1 MLDLC
6 SLDQAMVHVYASFV
20 VFVILFVGM
29 SKNVVSVFRLK
40 KPFWTQKRTP
50 HNFYDKWY
58 LIYYHDR
65 LTQPVLKLHFSLAPH
80 APKYMIWDL
89 KCILYYLIDNL
100 IFDIWY
106 SMISYCIIFPKTEVF
121 FQETGISL
129 LRLAIA
135 WILRCEF
142 GLAMALFA
150 VCCSSF
156 VPVNRG
162 TGARSLLT
170 PLGDMLVP
178 SVRRSNKLMSR
189 TGVASASQN
198 LDFWE
203 NIENSESPSPD
214 LLPWRTVLLQTLLIA
229 AGGIFA
235 LENPQNSLI
244 ALHDRWV
251 WLLNTLLRFDIQAY
265 HSCYMGIC
273 FKMRCPF
280 YPKFMVN
287 FSIKKGA

>member
-1 MLDLC
+1 
-6 SLDQAMVHVYASFV
+6 
-20 VFVILFVGM
+20 
-29 SKNVVSVFRLK
+29 
-40 KPFWTQKRTP
+40 
-50 HNFYDKWY
+50 
-58 LIYYHDR
+58 
-65 LTQPVLKLHFSLAPH
+65 
-80 APKYMIWDL
+80 
-89 KCILYYLIDNL
+89 
-100 IFDIWY
+100 
-106 SMISYCIIFPKTEVF
+106 MISYCIIFPKTEVF

-142 GLAMALFA
+142 GLAVALFA

-214 LLPWRTVLLQTLLIA
+214 LLPEGQYCYKLCWLQLVEFLLWRTHRTRSLHFMIGGSGCWTPSCALIYRLIIHATWVYVSKWGALFTLNL
-229 AGGIFA
+229 
-235 LENPQNSLI
+235 
-244 ALHDRWV
+244 
-251 WLLNTLLRFDIQAY
+251 WLTFLSKRAPNFEAY
-265 HSCYMGIC
+265 TYIHMHACT
-273 FKMRCPF
+273 F
-280 YPKFMVN
+280 Y
-287 FSIKKGA
+287 IT